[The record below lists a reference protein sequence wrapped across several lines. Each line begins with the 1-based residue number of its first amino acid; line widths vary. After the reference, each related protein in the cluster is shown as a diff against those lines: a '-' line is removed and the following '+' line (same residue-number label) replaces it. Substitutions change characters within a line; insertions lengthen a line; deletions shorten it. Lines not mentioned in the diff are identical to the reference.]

1 MGRGLGLWLVV
12 SNGGDGFK
20 TSLEFESLEV
30 YWEKLMG
37 TWTDLATTKQVGLV
51 ESQIAYTQYYKPA
64 LFELNWHK
72 W

>member
-1 MGRGLGLWLVV
+1 MGGGLGLWLVV

-37 TWTDLATTKQVGLV
+37 TCMDLVMT
-51 ESQIAYTQYYKPA
+51 E
-64 LFELNWHK
+64 
-72 W
+72 